1 MTMKQVKIFF
11 VGYASIVA
19 IFVVGWGLNIAA
31 LINTG
36 LDHALTT
43 ETVLRLVGIPFVPL
57 GVIMGYFF

>member
-1 MTMKQVKIFF
+1 MKNMTIFF

-19 IFVVGWGLNIAA
+19 TFVVGWGLNIAA
-31 LINTG
+31 IVGTG
-36 LDHALTT
+36 LDTALTT